1 MSRFLL
7 IKPPE
12 KIDAT
17 LTLGPSK
24 SIGNRLFI
32 ISALAGKIIALPQ
45 NSSADLVIMRQ
56 ALLNDSSEINVGESG
71 TALRFLIAYYSLK
84 GKDVRIA
91 GKGRLHERTVGP
103 LVDALRSLGAK
114 ISYEK
119 KEGFAPV
126 MIHASGL
133 RGGKVKLDVSKSS
146 QFVSALLL
154 IAPYLEKGLE
164 IEQIGDAVSVP
175 YTELTISL
183 MKMCGAK
190 LKSDE
195 NIITVSSGK
204 YKVPKIDIESDWS
217 AAAFWYQAMALHRD
231 ARITIH
237 GLAEKSFQGDQYLTE
252 LFSRMGVKS
261 HFENTIHNLILEA
274 GQRSTADATPH
285 IDLRNYPDLAPS
297 VVLTCAE
304 LFNDIR
310 ITGLETLTTKES
322 NRIEALLQGLTQ
334 CAYIFKSDNKSF
346 IHLKGKSGTTKY
358 SMVIDSHCDHRIAMA
373 FAMMS
378 IVFGEII
385 ISDPDCV
392 DKSYPGFWDDMKNA
406 GFRIKETE
414 LRTSF

>member
-7 IKPPE
+7 VKPPE
-12 KIDAT
+12 KINAT

-32 ISALAGKIIALPQ
+32 ISALAGKIIPLPQ
-45 NSSADLVIMRQ
+45 NSSADLVIMRD
-56 ALLNDSSEINVGESG
+56 ALLNDSSEISVGESG
-71 TALRFLIAYYSLK
+71 TALRFLIAYYALK
-84 GKDVRIA
+84 GKEVRIA
-91 GKGRLHERTVGP
+91 GKGRLHERTVSP

-126 MIHASGL
+126 KIHAG
-133 RGGKVKLDVSKSS
+133 RIKGGKVKLDVSKSS

-154 IAPYLEKGLE
+154 IAPYLDKGLE

-175 YTELTISL
+175 YTQLTISL
-183 MKMCGAK
+183 MKMCGVK
-190 LKSDE
+190 LKSDG

-204 YKVPKIDIESDWS
+204 YMAPKIEIESDWS
-217 AAAFWYQAMALHRD
+217 AAAFWYQAMALHRK
-231 ARITIH
+231 AKVSIG
-237 GLAEKSFQGDQYLTE
+237 GLTEKSFQGDKYLIE
-252 LFSRMGVKS
+252 LFSKLGVKC
-261 HFENTIHNLILEA
+261 HFEKATQSLILEA
-274 GQRSTADATPH
+274 GKSSKSNLPAE

-304 LFNDIR
+304 LFQDIR

-334 CAYIFKSDNKSF
+334 CAYIFESDNISF

-358 SMVIDSHCDHRIAMA
+358 SIVIDSHCDHRIAMA

-392 DKSYPGFWDDMKNA
+392 DKSYPTFWDDMKSA
-406 GFRIKETE
+406 GFSIEQTE